1 MATLFSA
8 SLQYKHVIG
17 TGAHFVLGLHL
28 GFGNFGGLEQGK
40 ICRGSKR
47 EVEKWAM
54 GEGRGRKNIPACK
67 LCLFAEPVHQMDGG
81 YVWCGRL

>member
-8 SLQYKHVIG
+8 SLQYRHVIG

-47 EVEKWAM
+47 EVEKWAT
-54 GEGRGRKNIPACK
+54 GEGEGKEKYPCLQALFVCRTRTPDGWG
-67 LCLFAEPVHQMDGG
+67 LCL
-81 YVWCGRL
+81 VW